1 MSPTRSLPLSVLRAA
16 ARQAYGDL
24 RPQWFTVTLLPIF
37 GATGLIMAARLF
49 TAPEDVLASGVTRGA
64 VLIAGSVG
72 VLAGL
77 VIFLIVNETYMD
89 RVSGALLRVRLLP
102 HGPMVWAVGKA
113 FSVVTQMVV
122 LQVPVLIGL
131 FLCFDLASPTPARIA
146 LCLFLIGLSVLACA
160 PLGFLL
166 GVLVRGVYT
175 AMMLYAVIIVGLAF
189 SGFLL
194 PMTEMPAWVQVI
206 QAALPPYWSGHLTRW
221 ALVDD
226 PSWEIGGAFHP
237 ALAVGVLLAWVV
249 VGFALVP
256 PVIRRSFRKETIG
269 GLSRMQ
275 STIRSQSGL

>member
-16 ARQAYGDL
+16 SRQVYGDL

-37 GATGLIMAARLF
+37 GAAGLIMAARLF

-221 ALVDD
+221 ALVGD
-226 PSWEIGGAFHP
+226 PSWEIGGVFHP

-256 PVIRRSFRKETIG
+256 PIIRRSFRKETIG